1 MATHS
6 GQCLPAIVFVEPKCW
21 GSAGAWG
28 SNVSLLPNRREHYY
42 WPHFSRFWSLVS
54 LQLLCCF
61 RDCFL
66 LWQIRYMLKKANTWH
81 FIYVYYF
88 MRVLPRTVTDI
99 AGLELCSCCCR
110 TVFLSQT
117 VHPCVHHLFSHD
129 AAKGIVFF
137 VPYMRELPK
146 WALSGSLLCY
156 YLVAYW
162 LK

>member
-1 MATHS
+1 
-6 GQCLPAIVFVEPKCW
+6 
-21 GSAGAWG
+21 
-28 SNVSLLPNRREHYY
+28 
-42 WPHFSRFWSLVS
+42 
-54 LQLLCCF
+54 
-61 RDCFL
+61 
-66 LWQIRYMLKKANTWH
+66 
-81 FIYVYYF
+81 

-117 VHPCVHHLFSHD
+117 VHPCVHRLFSHD